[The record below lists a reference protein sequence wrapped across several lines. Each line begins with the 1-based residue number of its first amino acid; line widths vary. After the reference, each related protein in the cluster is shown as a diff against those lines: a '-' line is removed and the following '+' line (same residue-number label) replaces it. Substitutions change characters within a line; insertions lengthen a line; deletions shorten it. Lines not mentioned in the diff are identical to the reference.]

1 MKIIKKSGDILGG
14 ILMVVSL
21 ILLIPLLL
29 TNMGINS
36 YIILSGSMEPVIRT
50 GSMVLV
56 DTQTENIQ
64 SGDIIM
70 YRLQKEN
77 VVHRVVEIQ
86 EDGKIITKGDNN
98 ENADFAPV
106 TQAQVCGKVIKM
118 PWGLCIPYRVIHQ
131 PCYDDFVW
139 PLPRGEACRDDLQR
153 LHPPGTHMVPGIV

>member
-1 MKIIKKSGDILGG
+1 M
-14 ILMVVSL
+14 
-21 ILLIPLLL
+21 
-29 TNMGINS
+29 
-36 YIILSGSMEPVIRT
+36 IRT

-118 PWGLCIPYRVIHQ
+118 PWGLCIPYAGYVSEWLSTNKIYGVCVVLGLVIIH
-131 PCYDDFVW
+131 
-139 PLPRGEACRDDLQR
+139 LLL
-153 LHPPGTHMVPGIV
+153 LHLAK

>member
-21 ILLIPLLL
+21 ILLIPLFL

-56 DTQTENIQ
+56 DNQTEDIQ
-64 SGDIIM
+64 MGDIIM

-118 PWGLCIPYRVIHQ
+118 PWGLCIPYAGYVSEWLSTNKIYVVCVMFGLVII
-131 PCYDDFVW
+131 
-139 PLPRGEACRDDLQR
+139 PLLL
-153 LHPPGTHMVPGIV
+153 LHLAK

>member
-98 ENADFAPV
+98 ENADFAGV
-106 TQAQVCGKVIKM
+106 SQS
-118 PWGLCIPYRVIHQ
+118 LCK
-131 PCYDDFVW
+131 
-139 PLPRGEACRDDLQR
+139 
-153 LHPPGTHMVPGIV
+153 PPN

>member
-70 YRLQKEN
+70 YGCKRKTLFTELWKFRKMEKLLQK
-77 VVHRVVEIQ
+77 
-86 EDGKIITKGDNN
+86 
-98 ENADFAPV
+98 V
-106 TQAQVCGKVIKM
+106 TTTRMQI
-118 PWGLCIPYRVIHQ
+118 LHQ
-131 PCYDDFVW
+131 
-139 PLPRGEACRDDLQR
+139 
-153 LHPPGTHMVPGIV
+153 

>member
-14 ILMVVSL
+14 ILMIVSL

-36 YIILSGSMEPVIRT
+36 YIILSGSMEPVICT

-70 YRLQKEN
+70 YRLQKETELWKF
-77 VVHRVVEIQ
+77 RKMEKLLQ
-86 EDGKIITKGDNN
+86 K
-98 ENADFAPV
+98 V
-106 TQAQVCGKVIKM
+106 TTTRMQI
-118 PWGLCIPYRVIHQ
+118 LHQ
-131 PCYDDFVW
+131 
-139 PLPRGEACRDDLQR
+139 
-153 LHPPGTHMVPGIV
+153 